1 MFSVLGCIVGEHN
14 LWLVGLAALICGAG
28 SWVTASLFHR
38 TTRTSGLQFFGWLF
52 LTALTAGVATWCTHF
67 IAMLGYDAGVPV
79 DFEPG
84 LTAISLLIAVVGCTI
99 GFVLAGSGLGRYT
112 PALGGAVVG
121 LAIAAMH
128 YTGMMGFRVQGIV
141 SWDMPFL
148 IASVVLSVG
157 LSATAL
163 HCAVQPGPHARNI
176 MAGMLALAIAALH
189 FTGMTA
195 FGVEPM
201 LIEGSSTN
209 PAALQVL
216 ALAIA
221 GMALVIVGAGF
232 ASFVIDDSMRAETYE
247 RLRRMAMHDALTG
260 LPNRMN
266 FNDRLD
272 QEIEIARDRGTKVA
286 LIGIDLNRFK
296 EVNDLRGHKAGDEV
310 LRILGRRMKGLLR
323 EGTGEFVARMGGD
336 EFTALYRMEDE
347 SGLSDFL
354 SRLEAALFK
363 PIRIEGFEV
372 VPGASFGVAIWP
384 DHADT
389 KETLINN
396 ADLAMYR
403 AKAEPI
409 RKICFYEPSMDET
422 IRMRRALAAD
432 LRQAIV
438 RNQLSIHYQVQT
450 SISTGKIR
458 GYEALLRWEHPQI
471 GSIPPT
477 EFIPLAEEHGLILE
491 IGEWVLRTACAD
503 AASWSPPYK
512 VAVNVSAVQFAHA
525 DLHRLVME
533 ALVETGLSPERL
545 ELELTESTIFAD
557 KERAL
562 HLLRQ
567 IKALGVNIALD
578 DFGIGYSSLDT
589 LRSFPFDRIKID
601 RSFFSSAA
609 SNAQTVAIIRAVL
622 GLGKSFGIPVLA
634 KGIETFDQLSM
645 LNAEGCDEAQG
656 FLLGRPIALAQIVAS
671 GQLALSTDDELP
683 ADPVESESEAPSP
696 DPSETSPS
704 DVTPF
709 ADQYPRNSSSGGR
722 S

>member
-1 MFSVLGCIVGEHN
+1 
-14 LWLVGLAALICGAG
+14 
-28 SWVTASLFHR
+28 
-38 TTRTSGLQFFGWLF
+38 
-52 LTALTAGVATWCTHF
+52 
-67 IAMLGYDAGVPV
+67 
-79 DFEPG
+79 
-84 LTAISLLIAVVGCTI
+84 
-99 GFVLAGSGLGRYT
+99 
-112 PALGGAVVG
+112 
-121 LAIAAMH
+121 
-128 YTGMMGFRVQGIV
+128 
-141 SWDMPFL
+141 
-148 IASVVLSVG
+148 
-157 LSATAL
+157 
-163 HCAVQPGPHARNI
+163 
-176 MAGMLALAIAALH
+176 
-189 FTGMTA
+189 
-195 FGVEPM
+195 
-201 LIEGSSTN
+201 
-209 PAALQVL
+209 
-216 ALAIA
+216 
-221 GMALVIVGAGF
+221 
-232 ASFVIDDSMRAETYE
+232 MRAETYE

-634 KGIETFDQLSM
+634 EGIETFDQLSM